1 MKKIK
6 IFAMIDMGI
15 MVILL
20 FLIYITDYIQRHD
33 TRINVGLSPIGFWNI
48 IFLFI
53 FLIAAAILI
62 LLLYI
67 IITVHFINRSM
78 KPLKIIA
85 MIDAV
90 IIIVSVFAISMLN
103 YFYSIRNLP
112 LNYGV
117 SFLFDVFSWSLL
129 MALPILPFIILVSI
143 SVFITKKIKYE
154 QKKNKM

>member
-6 IFAMIDMGI
+6 IFAMLDVGI
-15 MVILL
+15 VVILL
-20 FLIYITDYIQRHD
+20 FLTYITDYIQRHD
-33 TRINVGLSPIGFWNI
+33 TSIYAGLSPIGFWSVLFLI
-48 IFLFI
+48 IFFI
-53 FLIAAAILI
+53 AVAILI

-67 IITVHFINRSM
+67 IITVHFINKSM

-85 MIDAV
+85 MLDVV
-90 IIIVSVFAISMLN
+90 IIIVSVFAMSMLN

-129 MALPILPFIILVSI
+129 IALPILAFIAIVGI
-143 SVFITKKIKYE
+143 SVFIIKKIKYE
-154 QKKNKM
+154 QKK